1 MAPSLFRAD
10 AVTACIRGALP
21 DMPAKQEGSVPNHI
35 RSFAEKSRVPAVLGI
50 VFFLWFAATMVSC
63 SREQVEI
70 GEEDQS
76 MPNRSLEEVLQEHT
90 DSLMAMSGVV
100 GTAQGLCDGE
110 PCIRV
115 FVIKKSDELMGRIP
129 PQIEG
134 YPVDVQE
141 TGEFR
146 KLDPG

>member
-1 MAPSLFRAD
+1 
-10 AVTACIRGALP
+10 
-21 DMPAKQEGSVPNHI
+21 MPATQDGSSPRYK
-35 RSFAEKSRVPAVLGI
+35 RSFAEKPRIPAVLGI
-50 VFFLWFAATMVSC
+50 VVLLWFAATMMSC
-63 SREQVEI
+63 SREQAEN
-70 GEEDQS
+70 GQEDPS
-76 MPNRSLEEVLQEHT
+76 MPNKSLEEVLQEHT
-90 DSLMAMSGVV
+90 NSLMAMSGVV

-115 FVIKKSDELMGRIP
+115 FVTKKSDELMGQIP

-134 YPVDVQE
+134 YLVDVQE

>member
-1 MAPSLFRAD
+1 MAA
-10 AVTACIRGALP
+10 T
-21 DMPAKQEGSVPNHI
+21 QEGSPPRHK
-35 RSFAEKSRVPAVLGI
+35 RSFAEKSRVPAILGLLL
-50 VFFLWFAATMVSC
+50 FLWFAATMVSC
-63 SREQVEI
+63 SREQAEI
-70 GEEDQS
+70 GQEDPS
-76 MPNRSLEEVLQEHT
+76 IPNKSLEEILQEYT
-90 DSLMAMSGVV
+90 DSLMTMSGVV

-115 FVIKKSDELMGRIP
+115 FVIKKSDELMGQIP
-129 PQIEG
+129 PMIEG

>member
-1 MAPSLFRAD
+1 MAA
-10 AVTACIRGALP
+10 T
-21 DMPAKQEGSVPNHI
+21 QEGSPPRHK
-35 RSFAEKSRVPAVLGI
+35 RSFAEKSCVPAILGLLL
-50 VFFLWFAATMVSC
+50 FLWFAATMVSC
-63 SREQVEI
+63 SREQAEI
-70 GEEDQS
+70 GQEDPS
-76 MPNRSLEEVLQEHT
+76 MPNKSLEEILQEYT
-90 DSLMAMSGVV
+90 DSLMTMSGVV

-115 FVIKKSDELMGRIP
+115 FVIKKSDELMGQIP
-129 PQIEG
+129 PMIEG

>member
-1 MAPSLFRAD
+1 MAA
-10 AVTACIRGALP
+10 T
-21 DMPAKQEGSVPNHI
+21 QEGYPPRHK
-35 RSFAEKSRVPAVLGI
+35 RSFAEKSRVPAILGLLL
-50 VFFLWFAATMVSC
+50 FLWFAATMVSC
-63 SREQVEI
+63 SREQAEI
-70 GEEDQS
+70 GQEDPS

-115 FVIKKSDELMGRIP
+115 FVIKKSDELMGQIP
-129 PQIEG
+129 PMIEG
-134 YPVDVQE
+134 YPIDVQE

>member
-1 MAPSLFRAD
+1 MAAAR
-10 AVTACIRGALP
+10 
-21 DMPAKQEGSVPNHI
+21 EGSSPRHN
-35 RSFAEKSRVPAVLGI
+35 RSFAEKSRVPAILGI
-50 VFFLWFAATMVSC
+50 VLFLWFAATMVDC
-63 SREQVEI
+63 SREEAINGQ
-70 GEEDQS
+70 EDPS

-115 FVIKKSDELMGRIP
+115 FVINKSDELMTQIP
-129 PQIEG
+129 PEIEG

-141 TGEFR
+141 TGAFR

>member
-1 MAPSLFRAD
+1 MAA
-10 AVTACIRGALP
+10 T
-21 DMPAKQEGSVPNHI
+21 QEGSPPRHK
-35 RSFAEKSRVPAVLGI
+35 RSFAEKSRVPAILGLLL
-50 VFFLWFAATMVSC
+50 FLWFAATMVSC
-63 SREQVEI
+63 SREQAEI
-70 GEEDQS
+70 GQEDSS

-115 FVIKKSDELMGRIP
+115 FVIKKSDELMGQIP
-129 PQIEG
+129 PMIEG

>member
-1 MAPSLFRAD
+1 MAA
-10 AVTACIRGALP
+10 T
-21 DMPAKQEGSVPNHI
+21 QEGSPPRHE
-35 RSFAEKSRVPAVLGI
+35 RSFAEKSRVPAILGLLL
-50 VFFLWFAATMVSC
+50 FLWFADTMVSC
-63 SREQVEI
+63 SREQAEI
-70 GEEDQS
+70 GQEDPS

-90 DSLMAMSGVV
+90 DSLMTMSGVM

-110 PCIRV
+110 PCIRL
-115 FVIKKSDELMGRIP
+115 FVIKKSDELMGQIP
-129 PQIEG
+129 PMIEG

>member
-1 MAPSLFRAD
+1 MAA
-10 AVTACIRGALP
+10 T
-21 DMPAKQEGSVPNHI
+21 QEGSPPRHK
-35 RSFAEKSRVPAVLGI
+35 RSFAEKSRVPAILGLLL
-50 VFFLWFAATMVSC
+50 FLWFAATMVSC
-63 SREQVEI
+63 SREQAEI
-70 GEEDQS
+70 GQEDSS
-76 MPNRSLEEVLQEHT
+76 MPNKSLEEILQEYT
-90 DSLMAMSGVV
+90 DSLMTMSGVM

-115 FVIKKSDELMGRIP
+115 FVIKKSDELMGQIP
-129 PQIEG
+129 PMIEG